1 MSATDPI
8 KITCPECKKVIA
20 VPPDLLGKKVRCK
33 GCSKVF
39 EAQKPAPPKETAKPA
54 EEDKKNSKPGMI
66 QMMMAK
72 PTACTIRYYKLG
84 ALIAPRNYQVKMQ
97 SYVFFVVTTI

>member
-1 MSATDPI
+1 MAATDPI

-39 EAQKPAPPKETAKPA
+39 EAQKLLSDSITFPQQLKSNFGKQ
-54 EEDKKNSKPGMI
+54 I
-66 QMMMAK
+66 
-72 PTACTIRYYKLG
+72 CI
-84 ALIAPRNYQVKMQ
+84 
-97 SYVFFVVTTI
+97 VFV

>member
-1 MSATDPI
+1 MASTDPI

-39 EAQKPAPPKETAKPA
+39 EAQKPAPAKETAKPV
-54 EEDKKNSKPGMI
+54 EEDKKNSRPEMI
-66 QMMMAK
+66 PMMMAK
-72 PTACTIRYYKLG
+72 HMACMTQSSQLDAR
-84 ALIAPRNYQVKMQ
+84 IAQKN
-97 SYVFFVVTTI
+97 